1 MLATEGDSP
10 VIYVAEQLPNTVRVV
25 FLEIEVQIGWQFSS
39 NKKMKPKID
48 RIQVPWGKDE
58 IELRKDSL

>member
-48 RIQVPWGKDE
+48 RIQVP
-58 IELRKDSL
+58 

>member
-39 NKKMKPKID
+39 NKKNET
-48 RIQVPWGKDE
+48 QN
-58 IELRKDSL
+58 